1 MSRMKRMADECLEA
15 ALEWVSENHG
25 AGYLP
30 RRFYFRLR
38 LNGHTAW
45 PVFRSTA
52 TPTFPKK

>member
-1 MSRMKRMADECLEA
+1 MKRMADECLEA